1 MAGERAEVFF
11 LITILMMMLMMLMMM
26 AMMMTTMWLKVVRRA
41 DNLRPEGDFQRREE
55 GRLVIIMVRQARMVM
70 VIKTT
75 MKVIQHHLMTTRV
88 WEAGEKVESCKKR
101 DNLKVEGGF
110 DFA

>member
-1 MAGERAEVFF
+1 M
-11 LITILMMMLMMLMMM
+11 IIMMMMIVDHGHDHVVITVMTMTMMLI
-26 AMMMTTMWLKVVRRA
+26 MTMCLKVVRRV

-70 VIKTT
+70 VIKIT

>member
-1 MAGERAEVFF
+1 
-11 LITILMMMLMMLMMM
+11 MMM
-26 AMMMTTMWLKVVRRA
+26 TMWLKVVRRA

-55 GRLVIIMVRQARMVM
+55 GRLVIITMVCKARMV
-70 VIKTT
+70 IKI
-75 MKVIQHHLMTTRV
+75 MVIQHHLVTTRV